1 MKAFGAVVGKV
12 GCLQLRLMLRRA
24 TGAQHLSAQNK
35 GDGKKVSAAASL
47 CLICSQPGSLSLE
60 ISFKIYVLL

>member
-1 MKAFGAVVGKV
+1 MKAFRAVVGKV
-12 GCLQLRLMLRRA
+12 GCLQLWLMLRRA

-35 GDGKKVSAAASL
+35 GDGEKSL
-47 CLICSQPGSLSLE
+47 CSQPGSLSLE